1 METKMKKRQLLL
13 VTYHDEQFDEGLPYA
28 VDLARMMN
36 NGISI
41 LVIYKRKVM
50 EKFEDLMT
58 VVTFAEANEH
68 KTARELI
75 REDFEKRKEDFD
87 EKMALLVERC
97 RKSGI
102 VADISTSATDVV
114 SAIKNFLRQN
124 TSIDMVLL
132 SPNVTSSGNVSA
144 RELNK
149 LVRTASRPV
158 VTMARNAHVA

>member
-1 METKMKKRQLLL
+1 MRRRQLLL
-13 VTYHDEQFDEGLPYA
+13 VTYHDEQFDEGLSYA

-36 NGISI
+36 DSISI

-50 EKFEDLMT
+50 ERFEDIMT

-68 KTARELI
+68 KTAKELI
-75 REDFEKRKEDFD
+75 REDYEKKKENYD
-87 EKMALLVERC
+87 EKIALLVERC
-97 RKSGI
+97 RKSG
-102 VADISTSATDVV
+102 VVVDVSTAAMDVV

-124 TSIDMVLL
+124 TGIEMVLL
-132 SPNVTSSGNVSA
+132 SPNVTTSGNISA

-158 VTMARNAHVA
+158 VTMARNSYVA

>member
-1 METKMKKRQLLL
+1 MRRRQLLL
-13 VTYHDEQFDEGLPYA
+13 VTYHDEQFDEGLSYA

-36 NGISI
+36 DSISI

-50 EKFEDLMT
+50 ERFEDIMT

-75 REDFEKRKEDFD
+75 REDYEKKKENYD
-87 EKMALLVERC
+87 EKIALLVERC
-97 RKSGI
+97 RKSG
-102 VADISTSATDVV
+102 VVVDVSTAAMDVV

-124 TSIDMVLL
+124 TGIEMVLL
-132 SPNVTSSGNVSA
+132 SPNVTTSGNISA

-158 VTMARNAHVA
+158 VTMARNSYVA

>member
-1 METKMKKRQLLL
+1 MRKRQLLL
-13 VTYHDEQFDEGLPYA
+13 VTYHDEQFDEGLSYA
-28 VDLARMMN
+28 VDLARTMN
-36 NGISI
+36 DSISI

-50 EKFEDLMT
+50 ERFEDIMT

-75 REDFEKRKEDFD
+75 REDYEKKKENYD
-87 EKMALLVERC
+87 EKIALLVERC
-97 RKSGI
+97 RKSG
-102 VADISTSATDVV
+102 VVVDVSTAAMDVV

-124 TSIDMVLL
+124 TGIEMVLL
-132 SPNVTSSGNVSA
+132 SPNVTTSGNISA

-158 VTMARNAHVA
+158 VTMARNSYVA

>member
-1 METKMKKRQLLL
+1 MKKRQLLL
-13 VTYHDEQFDEGLPYA
+13 VTYHDEQFDEGLSYA

-36 NGISI
+36 DSI
-41 LVIYKRKVM
+41 AVLVIYKRKVM
-50 EKFEDLMT
+50 ERFEDIMT

-75 REDFEKRKEDFD
+75 REDCEKKNENYD
-87 EKMALLVERC
+87 EKIALLIGRC
-97 RKSGI
+97 RKSG
-102 VADISTSATDVV
+102 VVVDVSTAAMDVV

-124 TSIDMVLL
+124 ASIDMVLL
-132 SPNVTSSGNVSA
+132 SPNITTNGNVSA

-158 VTMARNAHVA
+158 VTMARNTRVA

>member
-1 METKMKKRQLLL
+1 MKKRQLLF
-13 VTYHDEQFDEGLPYA
+13 VTYHDEQFDEGLSYA
-28 VDLARMMN
+28 ADLARMMN
-36 NGISI
+36 DSI
-41 LVIYKRKVM
+41 TVLMLYKRKVM
-50 EKFEDLMT
+50 ERLENIMT

-75 REDFEKRKEDFD
+75 REDYEKKNENYD
-87 EKMALLVERC
+87 EKMALIMERC

-102 VADISTSATDVV
+102 VVDVSTAATDVV

-124 TSIDMVLL
+124 TSVEMVLL
-132 SPNVTSSGNVSA
+132 SPSITTNGNVSA

>member
-1 METKMKKRQLLL
+1 MRKRQLLL
-13 VTYHDEQFDEGLPYA
+13 VTYHDEQFDEGLSYA

-36 NGISI
+36 DSISI

-50 EKFEDLMT
+50 ERFENIMT

-68 KTARELI
+68 KTAKELI
-75 REDFEKRKEDFD
+75 REDYEKRKENYD
-87 EKMALLVERC
+87 EKIALLVERC
-97 RKSGI
+97 RKSG
-102 VADISTSATDVV
+102 VVVDVSTAAMDVV

-124 TSIDMVLL
+124 ASIDMVLL
-132 SPNVTSSGNVSA
+132 SPNITTRGNVSA

-158 VTMARNAHVA
+158 VTMARNSHVA